1 MADTAPVLVALSEPA
16 RSEELEAELSESGNY
31 ISLQLLD
38 SAMIPGSLPRDMDGA
53 FVFVDWLLPD
63 MSGLELCR
71 RLRDSAAGR
80 RCHITLALDS
90 PDADLR
96 RRALA
101 AGADDYLTGPLT
113 AAAIVS
119 RLGRNAL
126 PARPQGGPRR
136 LVRGDLVID
145 LAAFQARYQ
154 ERPLPLRPNEL
165 RLLAHFLGNP
175 DQVFS
180 RASLIHHL
188 GKDGEAIDER
198 TVDVW
203 IGRLRRGLKA
213 QGVADPLRT
222 VRSLGYVLDSLPH

>member
-1 MADTAPVLVALSEPA
+1 MADTAPVLVALSEPG
-16 RSEELEAELSESGNY
+16 RSAELEADLLELGNY
-31 ISLQLLD
+31 IALRLLD
-38 SAMIPGSLPRDMDGA
+38 STIIPDGLPQDMDGA
-53 FVFVDWLLPD
+53 FVFIDWLLPD

-71 RLRDSAAGR
+71 RLREAGPGR

-165 RLLAHFLGNP
+165 RLLAHFLGHP

-180 RASLIHHL
+180 RASLIQHL